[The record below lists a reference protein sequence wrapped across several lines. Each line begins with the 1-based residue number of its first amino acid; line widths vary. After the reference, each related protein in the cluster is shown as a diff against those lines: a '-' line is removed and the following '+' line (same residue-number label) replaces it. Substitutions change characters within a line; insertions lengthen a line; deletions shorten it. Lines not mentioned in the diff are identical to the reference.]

1 MVAAAGLPLEC
12 APSVKCFVRKAASN
26 ATNSFYKAVG
36 VTVEAGSPGSI
47 VVEDDEGEGEEVEE
61 VPPGADA
68 GECAICYAEYLVGGA
83 TSVSL
88 PCGHTFHR
96 RCIDRWTSVKRSCP
110 YCRGPVDE
118 EQNAYWDEEEEEEEE
133 EEEVGDY
140 GYGSEHDGGEL
151 LPGEEE
157 QETASGEAVSGS
169 DWVDGLTHV
178 VSLLGSWEI

>member
-26 ATNSFYKAVG
+26 ATNAYYKAVG

-47 VVEDDEGEGEEVEE
+47 VADDDEGEGEELEE

-83 TSVSL
+83 TSASL

-118 EQNAYWDEEEEEEEE
+118 EQNAYWDEDEDEEEEEEE
-133 EEEVGDY
+133 EEEGDY
-140 GYGSEHDGGEL
+140 GYGSEHEGVDVSG
-151 LPGEEE
+151 GEEE
-157 QETASGEAVSGS
+157 QETSGS
-169 DWVDGLTHV
+169 DWPDGLTHV